1 MVIELLKKSAAHGP
15 TYIITN
21 AGHGWVEL
29 SSARF
34 MPKLFKEIIM
44 NSKKNGI
51 FIISAR
57 AMFERQMPSKFKFLN
72 LNIDAFK
79 EWKFK
84 TFNQLVEKMDK
95 DILTNI
101 VAIGDSQIEIDAA
114 NSL

>member
-1 MVIELLKKSAAHGP
+1 MIQLLTKSAELGP

-34 MPKLFKEIIM
+34 MPRLFKELIM

-57 AMFERQMPSKFKFLN
+57 ALYERTMPSKPFSSLFC
-72 LNIDAFK
+72 IDAFK

-84 TFNQLVEKMDK
+84 TFQTIVEKMDK
-95 DILTNI
+95 DVITNI
-101 VAIGDSQIEIDAA
+101 VAIGDS
-114 NSL
+114 